1 MSIENDLINI
11 SKDKA
16 FEKEGFKSLF
26 GLTIEVEKEIILSI
40 EKGKKKRLISLF
52 QLLHPADQA
61 DMLERLSKNNL
72 NLCLNLLG
80 KKLELETLVFLDD
93 EVKNEV
99 IKIIGTSALIRALPE
114 LKTDDAV
121 EILEE
126 LNESD
131 RSIVIK
137 KLPKTE
143 RMLVEEAFSFPEH
156 SAGRLMQR
164 DFLSFPEYWTVGQT
178 IDHMRTTFYEE
189 EKNFYSV
196 FITDPAQ
203 RLLGELS
210 LAKLLSNNRST
221 RLKDIMQFEFKSV
234 NVNTDQE
241 EVSLLF
247 QQYGLVNI
255 PVVDDEKRVLGV
267 IIVDDI
273 VDVITEEAEEDIF
286 GLGGVRHG
294 SIRASIFETMKG
306 RFSWLIINLIT
317 AIIASSVISL
327 FQNEIEKIVAL
338 AVLMPIVASMGGNA
352 GTQTVTV
359 AVRAIATRQLNYVN
373 LQKFVL
379 RETWVGMLNG
389 ILFAFLSSLLAF
401 IWFNDIQIALIMG
414 VAMITNLLIAGIL
427 GTLIPLT
434 LEKYKIDPAISSSV
448 FLTTVT
454 DVIGF
459 FTFLGLAAWVIL

>member
-80 KKLELETLVFLDD
+80 KKLEPETLVFLDD

-99 IKIIGTSALIRALPE
+99 IKKIGTSALIRALPE

-255 PVVDDEKRVLGV
+255 PVVDDEK
-267 IIVDDI
+267 
-273 VDVITEEAEEDIF
+273 E
-286 GLGGVRHG
+286 
-294 SIRASIFETMKG
+294 
-306 RFSWLIINLIT
+306 
-317 AIIASSVISL
+317 
-327 FQNEIEKIVAL
+327 
-338 AVLMPIVASMGGNA
+338 
-352 GTQTVTV
+352 
-359 AVRAIATRQLNYVN
+359 Y
-373 LQKFVL
+373 
-379 RETWVGMLNG
+379 
-389 ILFAFLSSLLAF
+389 
-401 IWFNDIQIALIMG
+401 
-414 VAMITNLLIAGIL
+414 
-427 GTLIPLT
+427 
-434 LEKYKIDPAISSSV
+434 
-448 FLTTVT
+448 
-454 DVIGF
+454 
-459 FTFLGLAAWVIL
+459 